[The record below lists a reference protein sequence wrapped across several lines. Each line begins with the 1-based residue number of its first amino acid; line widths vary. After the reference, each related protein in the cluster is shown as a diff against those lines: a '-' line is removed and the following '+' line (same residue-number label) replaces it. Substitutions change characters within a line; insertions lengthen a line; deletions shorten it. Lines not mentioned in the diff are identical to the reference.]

1 MCTLAYGIVKS
12 LRLGGGKLK
21 YFVFQQNGAGK
32 KNQDIYRYIIL
43 LSLKYVSSISF
54 LLFLLVLVCLPEHY
68 CQKENLGVLRICKY

>member
-1 MCTLAYGIVKS
+1 MHWPPSHAASAYVCTLAYGIVKS

-43 LSLKYVSSISF
+43 L
-54 LLFLLVLVCLPEHY
+54 
-68 CQKENLGVLRICKY
+68 